1 MGVYTE
7 AFAWANE
14 RGDSGGAQ
22 RMRKLI
28 LSLYNTDFYAY
39 SAGDALAGLDAN
51 GRRLAFACLT
61 FYASNG
67 ECSELR
73 QVGNQLR
80 QSRWLAGWV
89 EVCRAAYETRQ
100 ELLTKWRLESIRD
113 CWTEPR

>member
-7 AFAWANE
+7 ALAWANE

-39 SAGDALAGLDAN
+39 SAGDALAGIDAN
-51 GRRLAFACLT
+51 GRHLAFACLA

-73 QVGNQLR
+73 QVGGQLR
-80 QSRWLAGWV
+80 QSSWLTGWV
-89 EVCRAAYETRQ
+89 EMCRAVYERKQ
-100 ELLTKWRLESIRD
+100 ELLTRWRLESMSD
-113 CWTEPR
+113 STG